1 MRPNDSLYIVDPPIT
16 TQVMRPG
23 IIRSE
28 TLTSR
33 VVVVPEQWV
42 SSWKVRMNNVG
53 ASYLLARFDATPGLE
68 MLKWV
73 PGNVSFPLN
82 RTTDEKLMDI
92 TSTYDNVTGK
102 KSWITHRDE
111 EAPPLEKYNFL
122 QTINGGTTVMYRN
135 INNFTFVMWFG
146 SIVISHI
153 PTSSVAEG
161 SIEIRMPRFQTNII
175 NINRNGVRGINT
187 VQNVG
192 IELGVNFKAL
202 FFDLATSEFISVE
215 NGAPVTA
222 YNPNASWVL
231 ICCVSPSDRSLAWLP
246 GRINIPFNENNLSE
260 YSNATG
266 RMSWTTA
273 PLRRV
278 ADTTGSTE
286 EASPSI
292 SYISDLQ
299 TTSKVLKIIK
309 TDNVANVDTTE
320 LEKVLTATTNRL
332 NGIQMSL
339 PPRRFISSVIR
350 FDDLTVLNNSG
361 VQILSS
367 KSLKQLSDGV
377 VQITFP
383 VATSHANYGV
393 LLSMN
398 IDNKIGVIQ
407 YANQTRATMNI
418 LTFDLNGKPTA
429 FSGNFTIEIII

>member
-23 IIRSE
+23 ITRSE

-33 VVVVPEQWV
+33 VVVVPEQWM

-53 ASYLLARFDATPGLE
+53 ASYLLARFDATPELE

-92 TSTYDNVTGK
+92 TLTYDSVTGK

-192 IELGVNFKAL
+192 IELGLNFKAL
-202 FFDLATSEFISVE
+202 
-215 NGAPVTA
+215 
-222 YNPNASWVL
+222 
-231 ICCVSPSDRSLAWLP
+231 
-246 GRINIPFNENNLSE
+246 
-260 YSNATG
+260 
-266 RMSWTTA
+266 
-273 PLRRV
+273 
-278 ADTTGSTE
+278 
-286 EASPSI
+286 
-292 SYISDLQ
+292 
-299 TTSKVLKIIK
+299 
-309 TDNVANVDTTE
+309 
-320 LEKVLTATTNRL
+320 
-332 NGIQMSL
+332 
-339 PPRRFISSVIR
+339 
-350 FDDLTVLNNSG
+350 
-361 VQILSS
+361 
-367 KSLKQLSDGV
+367 
-377 VQITFP
+377 
-383 VATSHANYGV
+383 
-393 LLSMN
+393 
-398 IDNKIGVIQ
+398 
-407 YANQTRATMNI
+407 
-418 LTFDLNGKPTA
+418 
-429 FSGNFTIEIII
+429 